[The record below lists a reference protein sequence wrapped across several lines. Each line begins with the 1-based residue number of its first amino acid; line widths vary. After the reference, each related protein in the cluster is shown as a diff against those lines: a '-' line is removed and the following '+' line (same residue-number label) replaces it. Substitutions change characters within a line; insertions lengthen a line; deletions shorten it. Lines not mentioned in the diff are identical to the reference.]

1 MYDCLIYWLQSV
13 PSVSLQAFFSS
24 VHQSIMDFYDVLFV
38 ISMFLKC
45 ANAYIYIY
53 MGKELK
59 YRPGLKSEKGTA
71 INLDET

>member
-1 MYDCLIYWLQSV
+1 
-13 PSVSLQAFFSS
+13 
-24 VHQSIMDFYDVLFV
+24 MDFYDVLFV